1 MTPPGETSEGRLLE
15 ASGGVYR
22 VQLEQRPQVVEARL
36 RGRLKRISRTGDR
49 IVAGEKVVVRLGEE
63 GGTWT
68 IEDVRDRESELV
80 RAGPGGRRP
89 KVVAANVD
97 HLFVVLSAVDPP
109 FAPRTADRF
118 LVLGESCGVP
128 PSLVINKL
136 DLPGAVRVAEEAAAT
151 YEKVGYEV
159 LALSAHT
166 GAGLDTVRTRMGDGV
181 SALIG
186 PSGVGK
192 STILNALFPG
202 VELRT
207 AEVSRRGGRGRHTTV
222 NARLLPIAP
231 GSWVADTP
239 GFSDV
244 TLWGVDSTLLADA
257 FPEFREASA
266 RCRFRGCTHSH
277 EPGCA
282 VGAEV
287 GVGRIE
293 RARYESYL
301 ALLGGS

>member
-1 MTPPGETSEGRLLE
+1 MTPPGRSSEGRLLE

-22 VQLEQRPQVVEARL
+22 VQLEEGRQVEARL

-49 IVAGEKVVVRLGEE
+49 IVAGEKVVVARASGS
-63 GGTWT
+63 GAWT
-68 IEDVRDRESELV
+68 IEEVRERESELV

-97 HLFVVLSAVDPP
+97 RLFVVLSAVDPP
-109 FAPRTADRF
+109 FTRQTADRF
-118 LVLGESCGVP
+118 LVLGESCGIS

-136 DLPGAVRVAEEAAAT
+136 DLPGAVQAVEASAST
-151 YEKVGYEV
+151 YAKVGYEV
-159 LALSAHT
+159 LALSART
-166 GAGLDTVRTRMGDGV
+166 GAGLEAVRTRMGDGV
-181 SALIG
+181 SVLIG

-222 NARLLPIAP
+222 SARLLPVAP

-244 TLWGVDSTLLADA
+244 TLWGVDSMLLADA
-257 FPEFREASA
+257 FPEFREPSA
-266 RCRFRGCTHSH
+266 RCRFRRCTHSH
-277 EPGCA
+277 EPECA

-287 GVGRIE
+287 EDGRIE
-293 RARYESYL
+293 RERYRSYL
-301 ALLGGS
+301 ALLGGP